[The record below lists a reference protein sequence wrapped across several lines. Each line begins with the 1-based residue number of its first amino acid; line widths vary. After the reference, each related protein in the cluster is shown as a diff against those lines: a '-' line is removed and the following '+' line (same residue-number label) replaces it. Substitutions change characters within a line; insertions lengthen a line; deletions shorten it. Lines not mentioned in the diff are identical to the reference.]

1 MELAQ
6 QFGISVATVKRHKK
20 ALGLGSNC
28 ERNNRGTLG
37 ERLVAEY
44 LTQHGVEVVTTR
56 HSAAVDL
63 WADKLRVEV
72 KVMTP
77 RKGGAAQVRLPALRG
92 SNYNQY
98 QYGKDYE
105 RDADILALA
114 VLSGEALSHL
124 YLLPSAYWKPTITV
138 HPDSSF
144 CPFRPF
150 LNWLGWLPTQSQ
162 AV

>member
-1 MELAQ
+1 MADYFTGQ
-6 QFGISVATVKRHKK
+6 GVTVAFAKPG
-20 ALGLGSNC
+20 AP
-28 ERNNRGTLG
+28 
-37 ERLVAEY
+37 A
-44 LTQHGVEVVTTR
+44 
-56 HSAAVDL
+56 DL
-63 WADKLRVEV
+63 HVGDVRVEV

-77 RKGGAAQVRLPALRG
+77 RAGGSAQVKLPALRG
-92 SNYNQY
+92 SNHNQY
-98 QYGKDYE
+98 QYSKDYR

-150 LNWLGWLPTQSQ
+150 QNWLGWLPTQSK